1 MVIIAQRVTDAER
14 LERIKRVFPDEKEA
28 QDILAYDKAVE
39 AGEKTESQSETA
51 PVADNSVLV
60 LRLTGSLSE
69 RANDDVLASMFG
81 DRIPKLGLATMTEA
95 IRQAKESDKVK
106 GIYIE
111 AGAFAPDSYASLA
124 AIRRELEEFRKAGKW
139 IVAYGDSYTQ
149 GAYYLASVA
158 DKVYLNPQGQ
168 VDWHG
173 LGSEPVF
180 VKDLLAKLNVRMQVA
195 KVGTYKS
202 ATEMFTGEKMSDA
215 DRQQTTAYLTGIWQN
230 VVSAVGKSRSLTAQ
244 QLNAYADSLVSLAA
258 PQDYVRMRMVDGLL
272 YTDQVRQ
279 AVKKKMGLS
288 PDDEIP
294 QVSMSDL
301 LAAGPEDK
309 KGDEIAIYYAV
320 GDIVDG
326 VVAMPS
332 RESVIDAQKVCA
344 DLQDLAKDKE
354 VKAVVLR
361 VNSPGGSAY
370 ASEQIWHQVMELKKV
385 KPVVVSMGS
394 YAASGGYYISCPANW
409 IVAEP
414 NTLTGS
420 IGIFGMFPDVSGLLR
435 EKLGLKFDEV
445 KTNKYALF
453 GTRSRPFTADE
464 LSHLESYIDR
474 GYKLFRQR
482 VADGRRLKVDQ
493 VDQVAQGH
501 VWLGQDALRVGL
513 VDQLGGVEVALRKAA
528 QLAKL
533 TQWHSTAYPVL
544 PDYLSQLLDL
554 PGAARGNYLDEQV
567 RQSLG
572 AYYEP
577 FALIRDLQAQNPL
590 QARLPFEP
598 NIH

>member
-1 MVIIAQRVTDAER
+1 MKDFFKNVLATAVGVLLVGFITGFFMVVSLVGMA
-14 LERIKRVFPDEKEA
+14 L
-28 QDILAYDKAVE
+28 
-39 AGEKTESQSETA
+39 SQSETA

-69 RANDDVLASMFG
+69 RANDDVLASLFG

-158 DKVYLNPQGQ
+158 DKIYLNPQGQ

-180 VKDLLAKLNVRMQVA
+180 VKDLLAKLNVRIQVA

-344 DLQDLAKDKE
+344 DLQDLAKDKD

-493 VDQVAQGH
+493 VEQVAQGH
-501 VWLGQDALRVGL
+501 VWLGQDALRIGL

-533 TQWHSTAYPVL
+533 TQWHSSAYPVL

-554 PGAARGNYLDEQV
+554 PGAARGNYLDEQM

>member
-1 MVIIAQRVTDAER
+1 MKDFFKNVLATAVGVLLVGFITGFFMVVSLVGMA
-14 LERIKRVFPDEKEA
+14 L
-28 QDILAYDKAVE
+28 
-39 AGEKTESQSETA
+39 SQSETA
-51 PVADNSVLV
+51 PVADNSVLL

-69 RANDDVLASMFG
+69 RANDDVLASLFG

-344 DLQDLAKDKE
+344 DLQDLAKDKD

-493 VDQVAQGH
+493 VEQVAQGH
-501 VWLGQDALRVGL
+501 VWLGQDALRIGL

-533 TQWHSTAYPVL
+533 TQWHSSAYPVL

-554 PGAARGNYLDEQV
+554 PGAARGNYLDEQM

-577 FALIRDLQAQNPL
+577 FALIRDLQAQNPV

>member
-1 MVIIAQRVTDAER
+1 MKDFFKNVLATAVGVLLVGFITGFFMVVSLVGMA
-14 LERIKRVFPDEKEA
+14 L
-28 QDILAYDKAVE
+28 
-39 AGEKTESQSETA
+39 SQSETA

-95 IRQAKESDKVK
+95 IRQAKESDEVK

-149 GAYYLASVA
+149 GGYYLASVA

-301 LAAGPEDK
+301 LASGPEDK

-344 DLQDLAKDKE
+344 DLQDLAKDKD

-493 VDQVAQGH
+493 VEQVAQGH
-501 VWLGQDALRVGL
+501 VWLGQDALKIGL

-533 TQWHSTAYPVL
+533 TQWHSAAYPVL

-554 PGAARGNYLDEQV
+554 PGAARGNYLDEQM

>member
-1 MVIIAQRVTDAER
+1 MKDFFKNVLATAVGVLLVGFITGFFMVVSLVGMA
-14 LERIKRVFPDEKEA
+14 L
-28 QDILAYDKAVE
+28 
-39 AGEKTESQSETA
+39 SQSETA

-69 RANDDVLASMFG
+69 RANDDMLASLFG

-279 AVKKKMGLS
+279 AVKKKLGLS

-309 KGDEIAIYYAV
+309 KGDEIAVYYAV

-344 DLQDLAKDKE
+344 DLQDLAKDKD

-493 VDQVAQGH
+493 VEQVAQGH
-501 VWLGQDALRVGL
+501 VWLGQDALKIGL

-533 TQWHSTAYPVL
+533 TQWHSSAYPVL

-554 PGAARGNYLDEQV
+554 PGAARGNYLDEQM

>member
-1 MVIIAQRVTDAER
+1 MKDFFKNVLATAVGVLLVGFITGFFMVVSLVGMA
-14 LERIKRVFPDEKEA
+14 L
-28 QDILAYDKAVE
+28 
-39 AGEKTESQSETA
+39 SQSETA

-69 RANDDVLASMFG
+69 RANDDVLASLFG

-309 KGDEIAIYYAV
+309 KGDEIAVYYAV

-344 DLQDLAKDKE
+344 DLQDLAKDKD

-394 YAASGGYYISCPANW
+394 YAASGGYYTSCPANW

-493 VDQVAQGH
+493 VEQVAQGH

-554 PGAARGNYLDEQV
+554 PGAARGNYLDEQM

-577 FALIRDLQAQNPL
+577 FALIRDLQAQNPV

>member
-1 MVIIAQRVTDAER
+1 MKDFFKNVLATAVGVLLVGFITGFFMVVSLVGMA
-14 LERIKRVFPDEKEA
+14 L
-28 QDILAYDKAVE
+28 
-39 AGEKTESQSETA
+39 SQSETA

-69 RANDDVLASMFG
+69 RANDDVLASLFG

-309 KGDEIAIYYAV
+309 KGDEIAVYYAV

-344 DLQDLAKDKE
+344 DLQDLAKDKD

-493 VDQVAQGH
+493 VEQVAQGH
-501 VWLGQDALRVGL
+501 VWLGQDALRIGL

-533 TQWHSTAYPVL
+533 TQWHSSAYPVL

-554 PGAARGNYLDEQV
+554 PGAARGNYLDEQM

-577 FALIRDLQAQNPL
+577 FALIRDLQAQNPV

>member
-1 MVIIAQRVTDAER
+1 MKDFFKNVLATAVGVLLVGFITGFFMVVSLVGMA
-14 LERIKRVFPDEKEA
+14 L
-28 QDILAYDKAVE
+28 
-39 AGEKTESQSETA
+39 SQSETA

-69 RANDDVLASMFG
+69 RANDDVLASLFG

-158 DKVYLNPQGQ
+158 DKIYLNPQGQ

-344 DLQDLAKDKE
+344 DLQDLAKDKD

-493 VDQVAQGH
+493 VEQVAQGH
-501 VWLGQDALRVGL
+501 VWLGQDALRIGL

-533 TQWHSTAYPVL
+533 TQWHSSAYPVL

-554 PGAARGNYLDEQV
+554 PGAARGNYLDEQM

-577 FALIRDLQAQNPL
+577 FALIRDLQAQNPV

>member
-1 MVIIAQRVTDAER
+1 MKDFFKNVLATAVGVLLVGFITGFFMVVSLVGMA
-14 LERIKRVFPDEKEA
+14 L
-28 QDILAYDKAVE
+28 
-39 AGEKTESQSETA
+39 SQSETA

-69 RANDDVLASMFG
+69 RANDDVLASLFG

-139 IVAYGDSYTQ
+139 IIAYGDSYTQ

-279 AVKKKMGLS
+279 AVKKKLGLS

-309 KGDEIAIYYAV
+309 KGDEIAVYYAV

-344 DLQDLAKDKE
+344 DLQDLAKDKD

-420 IGIFGMFPDVSGLLR
+420 IGIFGMFPDLSGLLR

-493 VDQVAQGH
+493 VEQVAQGH
-501 VWLGQDALRVGL
+501 VWLGQDALRIGL

-533 TQWHSTAYPVL
+533 TQWHSSAYPVL

-554 PGAARGNYLDEQV
+554 PGAARGNYLDEQM

>member
-1 MVIIAQRVTDAER
+1 MKDFFKNVLATAVGVLLVGFITGFFMVVSLVGMA
-14 LERIKRVFPDEKEA
+14 L
-28 QDILAYDKAVE
+28 
-39 AGEKTESQSETA
+39 SQSETA

-69 RANDDVLASMFG
+69 RANDDVLASLFG

-158 DKVYLNPQGQ
+158 DKIYLNPQGQ

-279 AVKKKMGLS
+279 AVKKKLGLS

-309 KGDEIAIYYAV
+309 KGDEIAVYYAV

-344 DLQDLAKDKE
+344 DLQDLAKDKD

-493 VDQVAQGH
+493 VEQVAQGH

-554 PGAARGNYLDEQV
+554 PGAARGNYLDEQM

>member
-1 MVIIAQRVTDAER
+1 MKDFFKNVLATAVGVLLVGFITGFFMVASLVGMA
-14 LERIKRVFPDEKEA
+14 L
-28 QDILAYDKAVE
+28 
-39 AGEKTESQSETA
+39 SQSETA

-69 RANDDVLASMFG
+69 RANDDVLASLFG

-344 DLQDLAKDKE
+344 DLQDLAKDKD

-493 VDQVAQGH
+493 VEQVAQGH
-501 VWLGQDALRVGL
+501 VWLGHDALRIGL

-533 TQWHSTAYPVL
+533 TQWHSSAYPVL

-554 PGAARGNYLDEQV
+554 PGAARGNYLDEQM

-577 FALIRDLQAQNPL
+577 FALIRDLQAQNPV

>member
-1 MVIIAQRVTDAER
+1 MKDFFKNVLATAVGVLLVGFITGFFMVVSLVGMA
-14 LERIKRVFPDEKEA
+14 L
-28 QDILAYDKAVE
+28 
-39 AGEKTESQSETA
+39 SQSETA

-69 RANDDVLASMFG
+69 RANDDVLASLFG

-344 DLQDLAKDKE
+344 DLQDLAKDKD

-482 VADGRRLKVDQ
+482 VADGRRLKVEQ
-493 VDQVAQGH
+493 VEKVAQGH

>member
-1 MVIIAQRVTDAER
+1 MKDFFKNVLATAVGVLLVGFITGFFMVVSLVGMA
-14 LERIKRVFPDEKEA
+14 L
-28 QDILAYDKAVE
+28 
-39 AGEKTESQSETA
+39 SQSETA

-69 RANDDVLASMFG
+69 RANDDVLASLFG

-139 IVAYGDSYTQ
+139 IIAYGDSYTQ

-279 AVKKKMGLS
+279 AVKKKLGLS

-309 KGDEIAIYYAV
+309 KGDEIAVYYAV

-344 DLQDLAKDKE
+344 NLQDLAKDKD

-493 VDQVAQGH
+493 VEQVAQGH
-501 VWLGQDALRVGL
+501 VWLGQDALKIGL

-533 TQWHSTAYPVL
+533 TQWHSSAYPVL

-554 PGAARGNYLDEQV
+554 PGAARGNYLDEQM

>member
-1 MVIIAQRVTDAER
+1 MKDFFKNVLATAVGVLLVGFITGFFMVVSLVGMA
-14 LERIKRVFPDEKEA
+14 L
-28 QDILAYDKAVE
+28 
-39 AGEKTESQSETA
+39 SQSETA

-69 RANDDVLASMFG
+69 RANDDVLASLFG

-139 IVAYGDSYTQ
+139 IIAYGDSYTQ
-149 GAYYLASVA
+149 GTYYLASVA

-279 AVKKKMGLS
+279 TVKKKLGLS

-309 KGDEIAIYYAV
+309 KGDEIAVYYAV

-332 RESVIDAQKVCA
+332 RERVIDAQKVCA
-344 DLQDLAKDKE
+344 DLQDLAKDKD

-445 KTNKYALF
+445 RTNKYALF

-464 LSHLESYIDR
+464 LSHLELYIDR

-493 VDQVAQGH
+493 VEQVAQGH
-501 VWLGQDALRVGL
+501 VWLGQDALRIGL

-533 TQWHSTAYPVL
+533 TQWHSSAYPVL

-554 PGAARGNYLDEQV
+554 PGAARGNYLDEQM

>member
-1 MVIIAQRVTDAER
+1 MKDFFKNVLATAVGVLLVGFITGFFMVVSLVGMA
-14 LERIKRVFPDEKEA
+14 L
-28 QDILAYDKAVE
+28 
-39 AGEKTESQSETA
+39 SQSETA

-60 LRLTGSLSE
+60 FRLTGSLSE
-69 RANDDVLASMFG
+69 RANDDVLASLFG

-344 DLQDLAKDKE
+344 DLQDLAKDKD

-493 VDQVAQGH
+493 VEQVAQGH

-554 PGAARGNYLDEQV
+554 PGAARGNYLDEQM

-577 FALIRDLQAQNPL
+577 FALIRDLQAQNPV

>member
-1 MVIIAQRVTDAER
+1 MKDFFKNVLATAVGVLLVGFITGFFMVVSLVGMA
-14 LERIKRVFPDEKEA
+14 L
-28 QDILAYDKAVE
+28 
-39 AGEKTESQSETA
+39 SQSETA

-69 RANDDVLASMFG
+69 RANDDMLASLFG

-279 AVKKKMGLS
+279 AVKKKFGLS

-309 KGDEIAIYYAV
+309 KGDEIAVYYAV

-344 DLQDLAKDKE
+344 DLQDLAKDKD

-493 VDQVAQGH
+493 VEQVAQGH

-554 PGAARGNYLDEQV
+554 PGAARGNYLDEQM

>member
-1 MVIIAQRVTDAER
+1 MKDFFKNVLATAVGVLLVGFITGFFMVVSLVGMA
-14 LERIKRVFPDEKEA
+14 L
-28 QDILAYDKAVE
+28 
-39 AGEKTESQSETA
+39 SQSETA

-69 RANDDVLASMFG
+69 RANDDVLASLFG

-309 KGDEIAIYYAV
+309 KGDEIAVYYAV

-344 DLQDLAKDKE
+344 DLQDLAKDKD

-493 VDQVAQGH
+493 VEQVAQGH

-533 TQWHSTAYPVL
+533 TQWHSSAYPVL

-554 PGAARGNYLDEQV
+554 PGAARGNYLDEQM

-577 FALIRDLQAQNPL
+577 FALIRDLQAQNPV

>member
-1 MVIIAQRVTDAER
+1 MKDFFKNVLATAVGVLLVGFITGFFMVVSLVGMT
-14 LERIKRVFPDEKEA
+14 L
-28 QDILAYDKAVE
+28 
-39 AGEKTESQSETA
+39 SQSETA

-69 RANDDVLASMFG
+69 RANDDVLASLFG

-124 AIRRELEEFRKAGKW
+124 AIRRELEEFRKTGKW
-139 IVAYGDSYTQ
+139 IIAYGDSYTQ

-279 AVKKKMGLS
+279 TVKKKMGLS

-309 KGDEIAIYYAV
+309 KGDEIAVYYAV

-344 DLQDLAKDKE
+344 DLQDLAKDKD

-420 IGIFGMFPDVSGLLR
+420 IGIFGMFLDVSGLLR

-493 VDQVAQGH
+493 VEQVAQGH
-501 VWLGQDALRVGL
+501 VWLGQDALKIGL

-533 TQWHSTAYPVL
+533 TQWHSSAYPVL
-544 PDYLSQLLDL
+544 PDYLSQLLDP
-554 PGAARGNYLDEQV
+554 PGAARGNYLDEQM

>member
-1 MVIIAQRVTDAER
+1 MKDFFKNVLATAVGVLLVGFITGFFMVVSLVGMA
-14 LERIKRVFPDEKEA
+14 L
-28 QDILAYDKAVE
+28 
-39 AGEKTESQSETA
+39 SQSETA
-51 PVADNSVLV
+51 PVTDNSVLV

-69 RANDDVLASMFG
+69 RANDDVLASLFG

-344 DLQDLAKDKE
+344 DLQDLAKDKD

-493 VDQVAQGH
+493 VEQVAQGH
-501 VWLGQDALRVGL
+501 VWLGQDALRIGL

-533 TQWHSTAYPVL
+533 TQWHSSAYPVL

-554 PGAARGNYLDEQV
+554 PGAARGNYLDEQM

-577 FALIRDLQAQNPL
+577 FALIRDLQTQNPV

-598 NIH
+598 SIH

>member
-1 MVIIAQRVTDAER
+1 MKDFFKNVLATAVGVLLVGLITGFFMVVSLVGMA
-14 LERIKRVFPDEKEA
+14 L
-28 QDILAYDKAVE
+28 
-39 AGEKTESQSETA
+39 SQSETA

-60 LRLTGSLSE
+60 LRLTGALSE
-69 RANDDVLASMFG
+69 RANDDVLASLFG

-139 IVAYGDSYTQ
+139 IIAYGDSYTQ

-279 AVKKKMGLS
+279 AVKKKLGLS

-309 KGDEIAIYYAV
+309 KGDEIAVYYAV

-344 DLQDLAKDKE
+344 DLQDLAKDKD

-493 VDQVAQGH
+493 VEQVAQGH

-544 PDYLSQLLDL
+544 PDYLSQLLEL
-554 PGAARGNYLDEQV
+554 PGAARGNYLDEQM

-577 FALIRDLQAQNPL
+577 FALIRDLQAQNPI

>member
-1 MVIIAQRVTDAER
+1 MKDFFKNVLATAVGVLLVGFITGFFMVVSLVGMA
-14 LERIKRVFPDEKEA
+14 L
-28 QDILAYDKAVE
+28 
-39 AGEKTESQSETA
+39 SQSETA

-69 RANDDVLASMFG
+69 RANDDVLASLFG

-139 IVAYGDSYTQ
+139 IIAYGDSYTQ

-279 AVKKKMGLS
+279 AVKKKLGLS

-344 DLQDLAKDKE
+344 DLQDLAKDKD

-493 VDQVAQGH
+493 VEQVAQGH
-501 VWLGQDALRVGL
+501 VWLGQDALRIGL

-533 TQWHSTAYPVL
+533 TQWHSSAYPVL

-554 PGAARGNYLDEQV
+554 PGAARGNYLDEQM

-577 FALIRDLQAQNPL
+577 FALIRDLQAQNPV

>member
-1 MVIIAQRVTDAER
+1 MKDFFKNVLATAVGVLLVGFITGFFMVVSLVGMA
-14 LERIKRVFPDEKEA
+14 L
-28 QDILAYDKAVE
+28 
-39 AGEKTESQSETA
+39 SQSETA

-69 RANDDVLASMFG
+69 RANDDVLASLFG

-139 IVAYGDSYTQ
+139 IIAYGDSYTQ

-279 AVKKKMGLS
+279 TVKKKLGLS

-344 DLQDLAKDKE
+344 DLQDLAKDKD

-493 VDQVAQGH
+493 VEQVAQGR
-501 VWLGQDALRVGL
+501 VWLGQDALRIGL

-533 TQWHSTAYPVL
+533 TQWHSSAYPVL

-554 PGAARGNYLDEQV
+554 PGAARGNYLDEQM

>member
-1 MVIIAQRVTDAER
+1 MKDFFKNVLATAVGVLLVGFITGFFMVVSLVGMA
-14 LERIKRVFPDEKEA
+14 L
-28 QDILAYDKAVE
+28 
-39 AGEKTESQSETA
+39 SQSETA

-69 RANDDVLASMFG
+69 RANDDVLASLFG

-279 AVKKKMGLS
+279 AVKKKLGLS

-309 KGDEIAIYYAV
+309 KGDEIAVYYAV

-344 DLQDLAKDKE
+344 DLQDLAKDKD

-493 VDQVAQGH
+493 VEQVAQGH

-554 PGAARGNYLDEQV
+554 PGAARGNYLDEQM

>member
-1 MVIIAQRVTDAER
+1 MKDFFKNVLATAVGVLLVGFITGFFMVVSLVGMA
-14 LERIKRVFPDEKEA
+14 L
-28 QDILAYDKAVE
+28 
-39 AGEKTESQSETA
+39 SQSETA

-158 DKVYLNPQGQ
+158 DKIYLNPQGQ

-344 DLQDLAKDKE
+344 DLQDLAKDKD

-493 VDQVAQGH
+493 VEQVAQGH

-554 PGAARGNYLDEQV
+554 PGAARGNYLDEQM

>member
-1 MVIIAQRVTDAER
+1 MKDFFKNVLATAVGVLLVGFITGFFMVVSLVGMA
-14 LERIKRVFPDEKEA
+14 L
-28 QDILAYDKAVE
+28 
-39 AGEKTESQSETA
+39 SQSETA

-69 RANDDVLASMFG
+69 RANDDMLASLFG

-139 IVAYGDSYTQ
+139 IIAYGDSYTQ

-301 LAAGPEDK
+301 QAAGPEDK

-344 DLQDLAKDKE
+344 DLQDLAKDKD

-453 GTRSRPFTADE
+453 GTRSRPFTVDE

-493 VDQVAQGH
+493 VEQVAQGH
-501 VWLGQDALRVGL
+501 VWLGQDALRIGL

-533 TQWHSTAYPVL
+533 TQWHSSAYPVL

-554 PGAARGNYLDEQV
+554 PGAARGNYLDEQM

-577 FALIRDLQAQNPL
+577 FALIRDLQAQNPV

>member
-1 MVIIAQRVTDAER
+1 MKDFFKNVLATAVGVLLVGFITGFFMVVSLVGMA
-14 LERIKRVFPDEKEA
+14 L
-28 QDILAYDKAVE
+28 
-39 AGEKTESQSETA
+39 SQSETA

-69 RANDDVLASMFG
+69 RANDDVLASLFG

-326 VVAMPS
+326 VVVMPS

-344 DLQDLAKDKE
+344 DLQDLAKDKD

-493 VDQVAQGH
+493 VEQVAQGH
-501 VWLGQDALRVGL
+501 VWLGQDALRIGL

-533 TQWHSTAYPVL
+533 TQWHSSAYPVL

-554 PGAARGNYLDEQV
+554 PGAARGNYLDEQM

-577 FALIRDLQAQNPL
+577 FALIRDLQAQNPV

>member
-1 MVIIAQRVTDAER
+1 MKDFFKNVLATAVGVLLVGFITGFFMVVSLVGMA
-14 LERIKRVFPDEKEA
+14 L
-28 QDILAYDKAVE
+28 
-39 AGEKTESQSETA
+39 SQSETA

-69 RANDDVLASMFG
+69 RANDDVLASLFG

-230 VVSAVGKSRSLTAQ
+230 VVTAVGKSRSLTAQ

-279 AVKKKMGLS
+279 AVKKKLGLS

-309 KGDEIAIYYAV
+309 KGDEIAVYYAV

-344 DLQDLAKDKE
+344 DLQDLAKDKD

-493 VDQVAQGH
+493 VEQVAQGH
-501 VWLGQDALRVGL
+501 VWLGQDALKIGL

-533 TQWHSTAYPVL
+533 TQWHSSAYPVL

-554 PGAARGNYLDEQV
+554 PGAARGNYLDEQM

>member
-1 MVIIAQRVTDAER
+1 MKDFFKNVLATAVGVLLVGFITGFFMVVSLVGMA
-14 LERIKRVFPDEKEA
+14 L
-28 QDILAYDKAVE
+28 
-39 AGEKTESQSETA
+39 SQSETA

-69 RANDDVLASMFG
+69 RANDDVLASLFG

-124 AIRRELEEFRKAGKW
+124 AIRRELKEFRKAGKW

-344 DLQDLAKDKE
+344 DLQDLAKDKD

-493 VDQVAQGH
+493 VEQVAQGH
-501 VWLGQDALRVGL
+501 VWLGQDALRIGL

-533 TQWHSTAYPVL
+533 TQWHSSAYPVL

-554 PGAARGNYLDEQV
+554 PGAARGNYLDEQM

>member
-1 MVIIAQRVTDAER
+1 MKDFFKNVLATAVGVLLVGFITGFFMVVSLVGMA
-14 LERIKRVFPDEKEA
+14 L
-28 QDILAYDKAVE
+28 
-39 AGEKTESQSETA
+39 SQSETA

-69 RANDDVLASMFG
+69 RANDDVLASLFG

-139 IVAYGDSYTQ
+139 IIAYGDSYTQ

-158 DKVYLNPQGQ
+158 DKIYLNPQGQ

-279 AVKKKMGLS
+279 AVKKKLGLS

-344 DLQDLAKDKE
+344 DLQDLAKDKD

-493 VDQVAQGH
+493 VEQVAQGH
-501 VWLGQDALRVGL
+501 VWLGQDALRIGL

-533 TQWHSTAYPVL
+533 TQWHSSAYPVL

-554 PGAARGNYLDEQV
+554 PGAARGNYLDEQM

-577 FALIRDLQAQNPL
+577 FALIRDLQAQNPV

>member
-1 MVIIAQRVTDAER
+1 MKDFFKNVLATAVGVLLVGFITGFFMVVSLVGMA
-14 LERIKRVFPDEKEA
+14 L
-28 QDILAYDKAVE
+28 
-39 AGEKTESQSETA
+39 SQSETA

-69 RANDDVLASMFG
+69 RANDDVLASLFG

-139 IVAYGDSYTQ
+139 IIAYGDSYTQ

-279 AVKKKMGLS
+279 AVKKKMGIS

-344 DLQDLAKDKE
+344 DLQDLAKDKD

-453 GTRSRPFTADE
+453 GTRSRPFTGDE

-493 VDQVAQGH
+493 VEQVAQGH
-501 VWLGQDALRVGL
+501 VWLGQDALKIGL

-533 TQWHSTAYPVL
+533 TQWHSSAYPVL

-554 PGAARGNYLDEQV
+554 PGAARGNYLDEQM

-577 FALIRDLQAQNPL
+577 FALIRDLQAQNPV

>member
-1 MVIIAQRVTDAER
+1 MKDFFKNVLATAVGVLLVGFITGFFMVVSLVGMA
-14 LERIKRVFPDEKEA
+14 L
-28 QDILAYDKAVE
+28 
-39 AGEKTESQSETA
+39 SQSETA

-69 RANDDVLASMFG
+69 RANDDVLASLFG

-124 AIRRELEEFRKAGKW
+124 AIRRELKEFRKAGKW

-258 PQDYVRMRMVDGLL
+258 PQDYVRMRMVDGVL

-279 AVKKKMGLS
+279 AVKKKLGLS

-344 DLQDLAKDKE
+344 DLQDLAKDKD

-493 VDQVAQGH
+493 VEQVAQGH
-501 VWLGQDALRVGL
+501 VWLGQDALRIGL

-533 TQWHSTAYPVL
+533 TQWHSSAYPVL

-554 PGAARGNYLDEQV
+554 PGAARGNYLDEQM

-577 FALIRDLQAQNPL
+577 FALIRDLQAQNPV

>member
-1 MVIIAQRVTDAER
+1 MKDFFKNVLATAVGVLLVGFITGFFMVVSLVGMA
-14 LERIKRVFPDEKEA
+14 L
-28 QDILAYDKAVE
+28 
-39 AGEKTESQSETA
+39 SQSETA
-51 PVADNSVLV
+51 PVADNYVLV

-69 RANDDVLASMFG
+69 RANDDVLASLFG

-344 DLQDLAKDKE
+344 DLQDLAKDKD

-493 VDQVAQGH
+493 VEQVAQGH
-501 VWLGQDALRVGL
+501 VWLGQDALRIGL

-533 TQWHSTAYPVL
+533 TQWHSSAYPVL

-554 PGAARGNYLDEQV
+554 PGAARGNYLDEQM

-577 FALIRDLQAQNPL
+577 FALIRDLQAQNPV

>member
-1 MVIIAQRVTDAER
+1 MKDFFKNVLATAVGVLLVGFITGFFMVVSLVGMA
-14 LERIKRVFPDEKEA
+14 L
-28 QDILAYDKAVE
+28 
-39 AGEKTESQSETA
+39 SQSETA

-69 RANDDVLASMFG
+69 RANDDVLASLFG

-230 VVSAVGKSRSLTAQ
+230 VVSAVGKSRSVTAQ

-344 DLQDLAKDKE
+344 DLQDLAKDKD

-493 VDQVAQGH
+493 VEQVAQGH
-501 VWLGQDALRVGL
+501 VWLGQDALRIGL

-533 TQWHSTAYPVL
+533 TQWHSSAYPVL

-554 PGAARGNYLDEQV
+554 PGAARGNYLDEQM

-577 FALIRDLQAQNPL
+577 FALIRDLQAQNPV

>member
-1 MVIIAQRVTDAER
+1 MKDFFKNVLATAVGVLLVGFITGFFMVVSLVGMA
-14 LERIKRVFPDEKEA
+14 L
-28 QDILAYDKAVE
+28 
-39 AGEKTESQSETA
+39 SQSETA

-344 DLQDLAKDKE
+344 DLQDLAKDKD

-493 VDQVAQGH
+493 VEQVAQGH
-501 VWLGQDALRVGL
+501 VWLGQDALRIGL

-533 TQWHSTAYPVL
+533 TQWHSSAYPVL

-554 PGAARGNYLDEQV
+554 PGAARGNYLDEQM

>member
-1 MVIIAQRVTDAER
+1 MKDFFKNVLATAVGVLLVGFITGFFMVVSLVGMA
-14 LERIKRVFPDEKEA
+14 L
-28 QDILAYDKAVE
+28 
-39 AGEKTESQSETA
+39 SQSETA

-69 RANDDVLASMFG
+69 RANDDMLASMFG

-124 AIRRELEEFRKAGKW
+124 AIRRELKEFRKAGKW
-139 IVAYGDSYTQ
+139 IIAYGDSYTQ

-279 AVKKKMGLS
+279 AVKKKMGLL

-309 KGDEIAIYYAV
+309 KGDEIAVYYAV

-344 DLQDLAKDKE
+344 DLQDLAKDKD

-493 VDQVAQGH
+493 VEQVAQGH
-501 VWLGQDALRVGL
+501 VWLGQDALRIGL

-533 TQWHSTAYPVL
+533 TQWHSSAYPVL

-554 PGAARGNYLDEQV
+554 PGAARGNYLDEQM

>member
-1 MVIIAQRVTDAER
+1 MKDFFKNVLATAVGVLLVGFITGFFMVVSLVGMA
-14 LERIKRVFPDEKEA
+14 L
-28 QDILAYDKAVE
+28 
-39 AGEKTESQSETA
+39 SQSETA

-69 RANDDVLASMFG
+69 RANDDVLASLFG

-139 IVAYGDSYTQ
+139 IIAYGDSYTQ

-279 AVKKKMGLS
+279 AVKKKLGLS

-344 DLQDLAKDKE
+344 DLQDLAKDKD

-493 VDQVAQGH
+493 VEQVAQGH

-533 TQWHSTAYPVL
+533 TQWHSSAYPVL

-554 PGAARGNYLDEQV
+554 PGAARGNYLDEQM

>member
-1 MVIIAQRVTDAER
+1 MKDFFKNVLATAVGVLLVGFITGFFMVVSLVGMA
-14 LERIKRVFPDEKEA
+14 L
-28 QDILAYDKAVE
+28 
-39 AGEKTESQSETA
+39 SQSETA

-69 RANDDVLASMFG
+69 RANDDVLASLFG

-272 YTDQVRQ
+272 YTDQVCQ

-344 DLQDLAKDKE
+344 DLQDLAKDKD

-493 VDQVAQGH
+493 VEQVAQGH

>member
-1 MVIIAQRVTDAER
+1 MKDFFKNVLATAVGVLLVGFITGFFMVVSLVGMA
-14 LERIKRVFPDEKEA
+14 L
-28 QDILAYDKAVE
+28 
-39 AGEKTESQSETA
+39 SQSETA

-69 RANDDVLASMFG
+69 RANDDVLASLFG

-344 DLQDLAKDKE
+344 DLQDLAKDKD

-493 VDQVAQGH
+493 VEQVAQGH
-501 VWLGQDALRVGL
+501 VWLGQDALRIGL

-533 TQWHSTAYPVL
+533 TQWHSSAYPVL

-554 PGAARGNYLDEQV
+554 PGAARGNYLDEQM

-577 FALIRDLQAQNPL
+577 FALIRDLQAQNL
-590 QARLPFEP
+590 VQARLPFEP